1 MEEAAQEELKRIGST
16 IKLES
21 ACTLPCHF
29 QLNAGVGFAS
39 NKFLVGEKL
48 CYVVFLVEG
57 KQKVGSLLFESYLS
71 KLIVNWSFSVE

>member
-1 MEEAAQEELKRIGST
+1 MEETAQEELKRIGST

-39 NKFLVGEKL
+39 NKFLVGKS
-48 CYVVFLVEG
+48 YVVFLVEG